1 MDALKAELARKRKE
15 REEGSGGSEG
25 KRAAEKRFK
34 SRGQLERERRERE
47 RQEERDRERERKA
60 KERQNEERRDRSGSA
75 TGKGFPEDEDK
86 ADGANELSVKEVKR
100 RLRLLKQPATLFG
113 EDEGDRRRR
122 LKRVERELVVDTGTY
137 ANGQQANTVLEI
149 QREEEAERQR
159 MLRKELARREKD
171 DDKRSQIVR
180 YSDSGPEKEAER
192 VAEAFKAAAE
202 KVAAERREA
211 TMPIEE
217 ALVSYIKRMMAEW
230 GKDIDKMPEEVRRTG
245 DGKQTIL
252 QYKATQ
258 KSFQVLYDRIEQ
270 GTLVEDMKQAL
281 WKIVVFMKKRNYSA
295 AMQLYVKI
303 SIGNAPWPIGVTSVG
318 IHDRSAREKISHS
331 FNGQAHIMN
340 DEGMRKILHG
350 LKRLLTWIQQ
360 EYPAAPSMSVDFTKP
375 LTN

>member
-86 ADGANELSVKEVKR
+86 ADGASELSVKEVKR

-171 DDKRSQIVR
+171 DDK
-180 YSDSGPEKEAER
+180 K
-192 VAEAFKAAAE
+192 
-202 KVAAERREA
+202 
-211 TMPIEE
+211 
-217 ALVSYIKRMMAEW
+217 
-230 GKDIDKMPEEVRRTG
+230 
-245 DGKQTIL
+245 
-252 QYKATQ
+252 
-258 KSFQVLYDRIEQ
+258 
-270 GTLVEDMKQAL
+270 
-281 WKIVVFMKKRNYSA
+281 
-295 AMQLYVKI
+295 
-303 SIGNAPWPIGVTSVG
+303 
-318 IHDRSAREKISHS
+318 
-331 FNGQAHIMN
+331 
-340 DEGMRKILHG
+340 
-350 LKRLLTWIQQ
+350 
-360 EYPAAPSMSVDFTKP
+360 
-375 LTN
+375 